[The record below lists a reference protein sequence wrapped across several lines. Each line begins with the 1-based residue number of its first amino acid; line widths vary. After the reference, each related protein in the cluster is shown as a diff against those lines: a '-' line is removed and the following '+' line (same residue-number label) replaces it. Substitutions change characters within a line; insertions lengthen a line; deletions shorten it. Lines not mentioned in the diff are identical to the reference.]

1 MQSLGQVRVP
11 WGDRKELLR
20 EGTWG
25 REDEGKKGGRKG
37 TEEGRGGHKSLN
49 QANQLSDFLF
59 LMAPQPSSLQ
69 FLSHYHTLL

>member
-1 MQSLGQVRVP
+1 MYRQPDPLSTGCVWEAFEEKAYAVFRSSQSP

-37 TEEGRGGHKSLN
+37 TEEGRGDIKV
-49 QANQLSDFLF
+49 
-59 LMAPQPSSLQ
+59 
-69 FLSHYHTLL
+69 

>member
-1 MQSLGQVRVP
+1 MKSLGQVRVP

-37 TEEGRGGHKSLN
+37 TEEGRGDIK
-49 QANQLSDFLF
+49 A
-59 LMAPQPSSLQ
+59 
-69 FLSHYHTLL
+69 